1 MNTIL
6 KMISRNIPEGE
17 DIAISFSGGL
27 DSSLLAVLAR
37 MKGNRVRLYTLSL
50 DQRARDLEYS
60 RRFAKDMGFELI
72 EVSGDLDGIFMKWL
86 ERVDRV
92 RAEVM
97 AGIEIVVSK
106 VKERYVMFGS
116 GSEEIFAGYDRYY
129 RVRELKDVLREEFQK
144 VGEREIEYTKQVAIQ
159 YNKTALFP
167 FYDRELFEYVMSNY
181 SEEELLNDKVK
192 KKWVLREACRGIL
205 PEYILDRP
213 KQALQYGSKINRI
226 VTKLFFSDP
235 QHRTRE
241 AQEPS

>member
-181 SEEELLNDKVK
+181 SEEELLKDKVK